1 LAGITSGE
9 EEIGK
14 SIIVIVAPCGAGD
27 PRGALRQL
35 SARDPCE
42 HAAAAV
48 PVKPAGTAATER
60 ALRDKHV
67 HPAVVVVVRTG
78 NGISRPVNG
87 AGHAEQ
93 ATLAVIMPK
102 IRVRVVAH
110 QQIDKAVTV
119 VVSPGRAK
127 ARSRRQA
134 ASNKTAIGLLTEEES
149 GTGPPAKEKID
160 VPVVVDVR
168 PGDTERARADIQNGA
183 LRDLGEKAVALVAI
197 KQVGAVSVGDVEIRV
212 SVIVDIH
219 PGNAKAVGGV
229 GHDRPRGDLGEV
241 ELRLSC

>member
-1 LAGITSGE
+1 MPGISASE
-9 EEIGK
+9 EKIGK
-14 SIIVIVAPCGAGD
+14 SIIVIVAPCRAGD
-27 PRGALRQL
+27 PRSALRQL

-42 HAAAAV
+42 HAVAAV
-48 PVKPAGTAATER
+48 PVEPAGTAATER

-78 NGISRPVNG
+78 NGISRPING
-87 AGHAEQ
+87 CAGHAEQ

-102 IRVRVVAH
+102 IRARVVGD
-110 QQIDKAVTV
+110 QQIHKAVTV

-168 PGDTERARADIQNGA
+168 PGDTERARADIQNGV
-183 LRDLGEKAVALVAI
+183 LRDFGENAVALVAI
-197 KQVGAVSVGDVEIRV
+197 KQVGAVFVGDVEIQV

-219 PGNAKAVGGV
+219 PGGAQAVC
-229 GHDRPRGDLGEV
+229 HIQRA
-241 ELRLSC
+241 